1 VLYNELKKYNPEL
14 LDKEYMV
21 VLSKADLLDEE
32 LKKEYAEEMNS
43 LFKEI
48 PHLIISSVTQYQLTE
63 LKDVLWKLISK

>member
-1 VLYNELKKYNPEL
+1 
-14 LDKEYMV
+14 V